1 MNAPKHEDPAAPVK
15 VGWGT
20 AATLTVVAIAV
31 LALVAWG
38 GAWLHR
44 GSDDGRAAAGGQSAV
59 VAAAVSPQLV
69 GVPARAHPGGRRR

>member
-38 GAWLHR
+38 GRAPTDLDRRSRVLVLGRVHASTVSL
-44 GSDDGRAAAGGQSAV
+44 GS
-59 VAAAVSPQLV
+59 P
-69 GVPARAHPGGRRR
+69 